1 MLVMEKEEYLTHESM
16 LEIAEQRERENEE
29 ATKPKSLGTSLEQWW
44 DSEAH
49 KQLQEESEATVQR
62 ALEKYS
68 MLSEDDKY
76 DLVQAI
82 CHIMC
87 EAEKKGVSHR
97 GLMDELGIYPILLLD
112 DIFDRLDPTRVKQL
126 LEMLTKGDFGQI
138 FLTDTHEKRVSELLE
153 KLEIDES
160 KLFRI
165 EDAKIIG

>member
-1 MLVMEKEEYLTHESM
+1 MTDKYPTHEEM

-29 ATKPKSLGTSLEQWW
+29 ATKPKSLGTSLEQWY

-97 GLMDELGIYPILLLD
+97 GLMDELGIYPAGFWILELMDVHNALWSEFRKRKNDAELDREIKLL
-112 DIFDRLDPTRVKQL
+112 Q
-126 LEMLTKGDFGQI
+126 DFGE
-138 FLTDTHEKRVSELLE
+138 T
-153 KLEIDES
+153 
-160 KLFRI
+160 
-165 EDAKIIG
+165 

>member
-1 MLVMEKEEYLTHESM
+1 MTDKYLSHEEM

-29 ATKPKSLGTSLEQWW
+29 ATNPKSLGTSLEQWW

-49 KQLQEESEATVQR
+49 KQLQEASEATVQR

-76 DLVQAI
+76 DMVQAI

-97 GLMDELGIYPILLLD
+97 GLMDELGIYPAGFWILELMDVHNALYSEFRKRKNDAELDREIKLL
-112 DIFDRLDPTRVKQL
+112 Q
-126 LEMLTKGDFGQI
+126 DFGE
-138 FLTDTHEKRVSELLE
+138 T
-153 KLEIDES
+153 
-160 KLFRI
+160 
-165 EDAKIIG
+165 

>member
-1 MLVMEKEEYLTHESM
+1 MTDKYPTHEEM

-49 KQLQEESEATVQR
+49 KQLQEASDTTVQR

-76 DLVQAI
+76 DMVQAI
-82 CHIMC
+82 CFILC

-97 GLMDELGIYPILLLD
+97 GLMDELGIYPSGFWILELMDVHNALYSEFRKRKNDAELD
-112 DIFDRLDPTRVKQL
+112 REIKVLQ
-126 LEMLTKGDFGQI
+126 DFGE
-138 FLTDTHEKRVSELLE
+138 T
-153 KLEIDES
+153 
-160 KLFRI
+160 
-165 EDAKIIG
+165 

>member
-1 MLVMEKEEYLTHESM
+1 MTDRDLTHEEM
-16 LEIAEQRERENEE
+16 LEIAAQREKENEE

-76 DLVQAI
+76 DMVQAI

-97 GLMDELGIYPILLLD
+97 GLMDELGIYPAGFWILELMDVHNALWSEFRKRKNDAELDREIKLL
-112 DIFDRLDPTRVKQL
+112 Q
-126 LEMLTKGDFGQI
+126 DFGE
-138 FLTDTHEKRVSELLE
+138 T
-153 KLEIDES
+153 
-160 KLFRI
+160 
-165 EDAKIIG
+165 